1 MTSKEFLMNL
11 PSKVNTKAIDGMN
24 TIFHFDLEGESGGQ
38 VTVKVEEGNMT
49 ILEGLVGS
57 PDCKVSATEENFK
70 KVLKGELNPMMA
82 ILTGKLKISNQ
93 MEMMKF
99 GKLLGWL

>member
-1 MTSKEFLMNL
+1 MSSKEFLMNL
-11 PSKVNTKAIDGMN
+11 PQKLNPHILEGLNTV
-24 TIFHFDLEGESGGQ
+24 FHFDLEGEGGGQ
-38 VTVKVEEGNMT
+38 VSIQVNLGHMTVE
-49 ILEGLVGS
+49 EGLVGE
-57 PDCKVSATEENFK
+57 PNCKIQAKEEDFK

-99 GKLLGWL
+99 AKLLGWM